1 MKKGI
6 FIVVILVLL
15 TGCTNISNTPTKQVE
30 GLFNKYQTLDQEVLN
45 DLDKVIDENNYFS
58 EETRQEYREIIKK
71 QYKNLTYKIKEET
84 VDADAAIV
92 TVEINVV
99 DFSRILASSVDYKN
113 NNLEEF
119 LDENGQYQQS
129 LYSKYV
135 IEQMKDAKE
144 RIKYTLDIKL
154 SKIDDE
160 WRIDGID
167 SETEDKI
174 LGIYQ
179 Y

>member
-1 MKKGI
+1 MKKCI
-6 FIVVILVLL
+6 FTVVILMLL

-30 GLFNKYQTLDQEVLN
+30 ALFNKYQTLDQEVLD
-45 DLDKVIDENNYFS
+45 DLDKVIDDNNYFS
-58 EETRQEYREIIKK
+58 VETRQEYREIIKN

-84 VDADAAIV
+84 VDADNALV
-92 TVEINVV
+92 TVEINVI
-99 DFSRILASSVDYKN
+99 DFSRILASSIDYKN

-119 LDENGQYQQS
+119 SDANGQYQPS

-135 IEQMKDAKE
+135 IEQMKDAKD

-154 SKIDDE
+154 SKIDNE
-160 WRIDGID
+160 WRINEID